1 MQSLLASNYVDS
13 APSMISKDRGKALI
27 NKWSRILDFTDNQTK
42 PIEGYQKRFATAL
55 MCENQETWLRQNGH
69 MPRALVQEAGGTM
82 TAGGPLASTPF
93 GGGDGVAAY
102 SSGQYGNTGPGT
114 GGNTDWYAPGDA
126 RLPKTLI
133 PMIRRTFPELITH
146 EIVGVQPMSG
156 PVGLAFALRYFYDD
170 DSLACSPY
178 NDKGCTESSTKWNP
192 ASAPFQG
199 GGSGLGQ
206 WKGGDTDEAGYNKL
220 YTAHTGITAASLS
233 GLGLT
238 NSTTTSGSCF
248 DFTPQDMGVAQL
260 LSHFEASSNIPTM
273 SLKVE
278 KQAVE
283 AGTRRLGT
291 SWSMELEQDLMNQN
305 GIDIDAEMTNVMSY
319 EIQAEID
326 REMVIRMIQVSLNG
340 GFGTGY
346 SVWKPQL
353 ADGRW
358 FAERGVDFYAK
369 IVVEA
374 NRIAIRNRRGP
385 ANFIIATPKVCTILQ
400 LLPEF
405 RPFEIASSIQVH
417 PNGVARVGTLAGQFN
432 IYRDTRTEAQYL
444 AGVRAEPV
452 EYALLGY
459 KGSEFWDTGIVYCPY
474 IPVLVQRTISPH
486 TFTPNVGMM
495 TRYGVIDHLFG
506 SQNFYHLIIARDL
519 NTGHSVTCGTAM
531 SATNPSSINYT
542 YLS

>member
-1 MQSLLASNYVDS
+1 MQSLASNYVDS
-13 APSMISKDRGKALI
+13 APSLISKERGKALI
-27 NKWSRILDFTDNQTK
+27 TKWSKILDFTDNQTK
-42 PIEGYQKRFATAL
+42 QIEGYQKRLATAL

-69 MPRALVQEAGGTM
+69 MPKTLVQENGMIAGGSL
-82 TAGGPLASTPF
+82 AGTPW
-93 GGGDGVAAY
+93 GGGDGSASY
-102 SSGQYGNTGPGT
+102 QSGQYGNAGPGT

-156 PVGLAFALRYFYDD
+156 PVGLAFALRYFYDED
-170 DSLACSPY
+170 PLACTPW
-178 NDKGCTESSTKWNP
+178 NDKGCP
-192 ASAPFQG
+192 V
-199 GGSGLGQ
+199 GSKTFPNGPGT
-206 WKGGDTDEAGYNKL
+206 WTGANTDEAGYQKL
-220 YTAHTGITAASLS
+220 YTAHTGITAAGLS

-238 NSTTTSGSCF
+238 TSQTGSATCF
-248 DFTPQDMGVAQL
+248 PFTPQDMGVAQL
-260 LSHFEASSNIPTM
+260 LAHFEASSNIPTM
-273 SLKVE
+273 SLKIE

-291 SWSMELEQDLMNQN
+291 SWSMELEQDLMNMN
-305 GIDIDAEMTNVMSY
+305 GIDIDSEMTNAMSY

-326 REMVIRMIQVSLNG
+326 REMVVRMIQVALNA

-405 RPFEIASSIQVH
+405 RVFEVASAIQAH

-444 AGVRAEPV
+444 AGVRAQPV

-519 NTGHSVTCGTAM
+519 NTGDLVDCSGSYPAQTPAQ
-531 SATNPSSINYT
+531 PSPLNYT

>member
-1 MQSLLASNYVDS
+1 MQSLASNYVDS
-13 APSMISKDRGKALI
+13 APSLLSKERGKALI
-27 NKWSRILDFTDNQTK
+27 TRWSKILDFTDNQTK
-42 PIEGYQKRFATAL
+42 PIEGYQKRLATAI
-55 MCENQETWLRQNGH
+55 MCENQENWLRQNGH
-69 MPRALVQEAGGTM
+69 MPSVIQETNYGTNVAGGTV
-82 TAGGPLASTPF
+82 SPF
-93 GGGDGVAAY
+93 GSVNNGT
-102 SSGQYGNTGPGT
+102 YGNAGPGN
-114 GGNTDWYAPGDA
+114 GGTTDFYAPGDA

-170 DSLACSPY
+170 DSLAASPY
-178 NDKGCTESSTKWNP
+178 NDKGYST
-192 ASAPFQG
+192 
-199 GGSGLGQ
+199 GSTFP
-206 WKGGDTDEAGYNKL
+206 KGPGVWSGADTDEQGYNKL
-220 YTAHTGITAASLS
+220 YTAHTGITAAGLS
-233 GLGLT
+233 GLGLVNLSRDLSA
-238 NSTTTSGSCF
+238 NSAF

-260 LSHFEASSNIPTM
+260 LANFEASSNIPTM
-273 SLKVE
+273 SLKIE
-278 KQAVE
+278 KKAVE
-283 AGTRRLGT
+283 AGTRRLAT
-291 SWSMELEQDLMNQN
+291 SWSMELEQDLMNMN
-305 GIDIDAEMTNVMSY
+305 GIDIDSEMTNAMSY
-319 EIQAEID
+319 EIQSEID
-326 REMVIRMIQVSLNG
+326 REMVIRMIQVALNG
-340 GFGTGY
+340 GFRSGY

-405 RPFEIASSIQVH
+405 RAFEVASSVQAH

-444 AGVRAEPV
+444 AGVRSEPV

-474 IPVLVQRTISPH
+474 IPVLVQRSINPN

-519 NTGHSVTCGTAM
+519 NTGHDVLAN
-531 SATNPSSINYT
+531 SAPLVGYSPQTTISNT

>member
-1 MQSLLASNYVDS
+1 MQSLASNYVDS
-13 APSMISKDRGKALI
+13 APSMINKERGRSLI
-27 NKWSRILDFTDNQTK
+27 GKWGKILDFTDSQTK
-42 PIEGYQKRFATAL
+42 PIEGYQKRLATAL
-55 MCENQETWLRQNGH
+55 MCENQETWLRQNGL
-69 MPRALVQEAGGTM
+69 MPRSLLQEAPVNGAAPLGGPANTPFVAGGNDTVWGGTA
-82 TAGGPLASTPF
+82 TNG
-93 GGGDGVAAY
+93 AY
-102 SSGQYGNTGPGT
+102 GAQYGPGT
-114 GGNTDWYAPGDA
+114 GGNQDFYAPGDA

-156 PVGLAFALRYFYDD
+156 PVGLAFALRYFYDE
-170 DSLACSPY
+170 SPLACSPW
-178 NDKGCTESSTKWNP
+178 NDKGC
-192 ASAPFQG
+192 AV
-199 GGSGLGQ
+199 GSKTFPTGHLG
-206 WKGGDTDEAGYNKL
+206 TSNDEAGFQKL
-220 YTAHTGITAASLS
+220 FTGHTGISAAGLS
-233 GLGLT
+233 GAGST
-238 NSTTTSGSCF
+238 TSTTTSGSVF
-248 DFTPQDMGVAQL
+248 DFTPQDSGVAQL

-273 SLKVE
+273 SLRIE

-291 SWSMELEQDLMNQN
+291 SWSMELEQDLMNMN
-305 GIDIDAEMTNVMSY
+305 GIDIDSEMTNAMSY

-326 REMVIRMIQVSLNG
+326 REMVIRMIQVSLNS

-346 SVWKPQL
+346 SIWKPQL

-374 NRIAIRNRRGP
+374 NRIAIKNRRGP

-405 RPFEIASSIQVH
+405 RAFEISSNIQVH

-444 AGVRAEPV
+444 AGVRAEPI

-506 SQNFYHLIIARDL
+506 SGNFYHLIIARDL
-519 NTGHSVTCGTAM
+519 NNGHLTTAGAAQT
-531 SATNPSSINYT
+531 ATNPSTLNYT

>member
-1 MQSLLASNYVDS
+1 MQSLASNYVDS
-13 APSMISKDRGKALI
+13 APSLISKERGRALVG
-27 NKWSRILDFTDNQTK
+27 KWSKILDFTDSQTK
-42 PIEGYQKRFATAL
+42 PIEGYQKRLATAL
-55 MCENQETWLRQNGH
+55 MCENQETWLRQNNH
-69 MPRALVQEAGGTM
+69 MPSQLIQEEGGMLAGGTFGSGNA
-82 TAGGPLASTPF
+82 AGTSVF
-93 GGGDGVAAY
+93 GGGTHQGTSNAVGD
-102 SSGQYGNTGPGT
+102 QGNTGPGT
-114 GGNTDWYAPGDA
+114 GGNSDWYAPGDA

-156 PVGLAFALRYFYDD
+156 PVGLAFALRYFYDED
-170 DSLACSPY
+170 PLAESPY
-178 NDKGCTESSTKWNP
+178 NDKDLTEKSNAWVRGP
-192 ASAPFQG
+192 
-199 GGSGLGQ
+199 GSFTGAN
-206 WKGGDTDEAGYNKL
+206 TDEAGYNKL
-220 YTAHTGITAASLS
+220 YTAHTGTTASSLT
-233 GLGLT
+233 GLGAHNASGPVSA
-238 NSTTTSGSCF
+238 NSAF
-248 DFTPQDMGVAQL
+248 DFTAQDMGVAQL

-291 SWSMELEQDLMNQN
+291 SWSMELEQDLMNMN
-305 GIDIDAEMTNVMSY
+305 GIDIDSEMTNAMSY

-326 REMVIRMIQVSLNG
+326 REMVVRMIQVALNA

-358 FAERGVDFYAK
+358 FAERGVDFYSK

-405 RPFEIASSIQVH
+405 RPFEVSSNIQAH

-444 AGVRAEPV
+444 AGLRNDPV

-474 IPVLVQRTISPH
+474 IPVLIQRTISPH

-506 SQNFYHLIIARDL
+506 SGNFYHLIIARDL
-519 NTGHSVTCGTAM
+519 NNGHLTTAGDALT
-531 SATNPSSINYT
+531 ATEPSTINYS

>member
-1 MQSLLASNYVDS
+1 MQSLVSSNYTDA
-13 APSMISKDRGKALI
+13 APSLINKDRGKQLI
-27 NKWSRILDFTDNQTK
+27 KNWEKVLNFTDGQTK
-42 PIEGYQKRFATAL
+42 PVEGYHKRLSTAMML
-55 MCENQETWLRQNGH
+55 ENEQMWLAQNGH
-69 MPRALVQEAGGTM
+69 IQRSLVNEAGAPPM
-82 TAGGPLASTPF
+82 VAGGNLASTPF
-93 GGGDGVAAY
+93 GGGSGTAAY
-102 SSGQYGNTGPGT
+102 QSGQYGNQGPGN
-114 GGNTDWYAPGDA
+114 GGTSDWYAPGDA

-156 PVGLAFALRYFYDD
+156 PVGLAFALRYFYDED
-170 DSLACSPY
+170 PLACSPF
-178 NDKGCTESSTKWNP
+178 NDSNCNRGYQYSTGEGKGTS
-192 ASAPFQG
+192 
-199 GGSGLGQ
+199 
-206 WKGGDTDEAGYNKL
+206 TDEMGFQKL
-220 YTAHTGITAASLS
+220 FTAHTGVTAQGLT
-233 GLGLT
+233 GLG
-238 NSTTTSGSCF
+238 STTSTTGSGTCF
-248 DFTPQDMGVAQL
+248 DFVVGQDSGVAQL

-278 KQAVE
+278 KTAVE
-283 AGTRRLGT
+283 AGTRRLAT
-291 SWSMELEQDLMNQN
+291 SWSIELEQDIMNMN
-305 GIDIDAEMTNVMSY
+305 GIDIDSEMTNAMSY

-326 REMVIRMIQVSLNG
+326 REMVVRMIQVALNAG
-340 GFGTGY
+340 SGVGY

-358 FAERGVDFYAK
+358 FAERGVAFYAR

-405 RPFEIASSIQVH
+405 RPFEIASSIQAH

-444 AGVRAEPV
+444 AGLRAQPV

-474 IPVLVQRTISPH
+474 IPVLVQRTIG
-486 TFTPNVGMM
+486 PNDFAPRVGML

-506 SQNFYHLIIARDL
+506 AANFYHLIIATDL
-519 NTGHSVTCGTAM
+519 NRGESVACTDC
-531 SATNPSSINYT
+531 SATACSYT

>member
-1 MQSLLASNYVDS
+1 MQSLASNYVDS
-13 APSMISKDRGKALI
+13 APSLISKERGKALI
-27 NKWSRILDFTDNQTK
+27 NRWSKILNFTDSQTK
-42 PIEGYQKRFATAL
+42 PIEGYQKRLATAI
-55 MCENQETWLRQNGH
+55 MCENQENWLRQNGH
-69 MPRALVQEAGGTM
+69 MPQQVVRENGLLAGGGFGSGGA
-82 TAGGPLASTPF
+82 AGSSVF
-93 GGGDGVAAY
+93 GGGTNQGAAPT
-102 SSGQYGNTGPGT
+102 SNGQYGNAGPGT

-156 PVGLAFALRYFYDD
+156 PVGLAFALRYFYDE
-170 DSLACSPY
+170 SALACSPY
-178 NDKGCTESSTKWNP
+178 NDKGCAASTTFDNGP
-192 ASAPFQG
+192 RAVG
-199 GGSGLGQ
+199 GGWTGKS
-206 WKGGDTDEAGYNKL
+206 TDEAGYQNL
-220 YTAHTGITAASLS
+220 YTAHTGITATGLS
-233 GLGLT
+233 GLGA
-238 NSTTTSGSCF
+238 GSCF
-248 DFTPQDMGVAQL
+248 EFTPQDMGVAQL

-273 SLKVE
+273 SLKIE
-278 KQAVE
+278 KKAVE

-291 SWSMELEQDLMNQN
+291 SWSMELEQDLMNMN
-305 GIDIDAEMTNVMSY
+305 GIDIDAEMTNAMSY

-326 REMVIRMIQVSLNG
+326 REMVIRMIQVALNA
-340 GFGTGY
+340 GFGSGY

-405 RPFEIASSIQVH
+405 RVFEIASAIQTH

-444 AGVRAEPV
+444 AGVRSEPV

-506 SQNFYHLIIARDL
+506 SGNFYHLIIARDL
-519 NTGHSVTCGTAM
+519 NTGNAVTC
-531 SATNPSSINYT
+531 SATTFAPNSTVGYT

>member
-1 MQSLLASNYVDS
+1 MQSLNASNYVDA
-13 APSMISKDRGKALI
+13 APSMLSRERGKALI
-27 NKWSRILDFTDNQTK
+27 TKWGKILDFTDSQTK
-42 PIEGYQKRFATAL
+42 PIEGYQKRLATAL
-55 MCENQETWLRQNGH
+55 MCENQEKWLQQNNL
-69 MPRALVQEAGGTM
+69 MPRAMVQEAGTMVGGGTM
-82 TAGGPLASTPF
+82 TDTPYGGSGVNPGYAS
-93 GGGDGVAAY
+93 GA
-102 SSGQYGNTGPGT
+102 YGNTGPGT
-114 GGNTDWYAPGDA
+114 GGNSDWYAPGDA

-156 PVGLAFALRYFYDD
+156 PVGLAFALRYFYDE
-170 DSLACSPY
+170 DSLACTPW
-178 NDKGCTESSTKWNP
+178 NDKACP
-192 ASAPFQG
+192 V
-199 GGSGLGQ
+199 GSKTFP
-206 WKGGDTDEAGYNKL
+206 KGPGVWTGANTDEAGFNKL
-220 YTAHTGITAASLS
+220 YTAHTGITASSLS

-238 NSTTTSGSCF
+238 TSTTASGSCF

-273 SLKVE
+273 SLKIE

-291 SWSMELEQDLMNQN
+291 SWSMELEQDLMNTN
-305 GIDIDAEMTNVMSY
+305 GIDIDAEMTNAMSY

-326 REMVIRMIQVSLNG
+326 REMVIRMIQVALNS

-405 RPFEIASSIQVH
+405 RAFEVASSIQVH

-432 IYRDTRTEAQYL
+432 IYRDTRTEAQFL
-444 AGVRAEPV
+444 AGVRTEPV

-506 SQNFYHLIIARDL
+506 SGNFYHLIIARDL
-519 NTGHSVTCGTAM
+519 NTGHSVSCGTAL
-531 SATNPSSINYT
+531 SATQPSTINYT

>member
-1 MQSLLASNYVDS
+1 MQSLASNYVDS
-13 APSMISKDRGKALI
+13 APSLLSKERGKALI
-27 NKWSRILDFTDNQTK
+27 TRWSKILDFTDNQTK
-42 PIEGYQKRFATAL
+42 PIEGYQKRLATAI
-55 MCENQETWLRQNGH
+55 MCENQENWLRQNGH
-69 MPRALVQEAGGTM
+69 MPALVQEASYGTNVAGGTM
-82 TAGGPLASTPF
+82 SNTPF
-93 GGGDGVAAY
+93 GGGTASAGYA
-102 SSGQYGNTGPGT
+102 SGAYGNAGPGT
-114 GGNTDWYAPGDA
+114 GGNTDFYAPGDA

-170 DSLACSPY
+170 DSLAASPY
-178 NDKGCTESSTKWNP
+178 NDKGY
-192 ASAPFQG
+192 
-199 GGSGLGQ
+199 SGTGATFP
-206 WKGGDTDEAGYNKL
+206 KGPGVWSGADADEQGYNKL
-220 YTAHTGITAASLS
+220 YTAHTGITAQGLS

-238 NSTTTSGSCF
+238 TSSATSGSAF

-260 LSHFEASSNIPTM
+260 LANFEASSNIPTM
-273 SLKVE
+273 SLKIE
-278 KQAVE
+278 KKAVE
-283 AGTRRLGT
+283 AGTRRLAT
-291 SWSMELEQDLMNQN
+291 SWSMELEQDLMNMN
-305 GIDIDAEMTNVMSY
+305 GIDIDAEMTNAMSY
-319 EIQAEID
+319 EIQSEID
-326 REMVIRMIQVSLNG
+326 REMVVRMIQVALNG

-405 RPFEIASSIQVH
+405 RAFEVASSIQAH

-432 IYRDTRTEAQYL
+432 IYRDTRTEAQFL
-444 AGVRAEPV
+444 AGVRTEPV

-474 IPVLVQRTISPH
+474 IPVLVQRSISPH

-506 SQNFYHLIIARDL
+506 SQNFYHLVIARDL
-519 NTGHSVTCGTAM
+519 QTGHAITAGTAL
-531 SATNPSSINYT
+531 SATNPATINYT

>member
-1 MQSLLASNYVDS
+1 MQSLASNYVDS
-13 APSMISKDRGKALI
+13 APSLISKERGRALI
-27 NKWSRILDFTDNQTK
+27 SKWSKILDFTDNQTK
-42 PIEGYQKRFATAL
+42 PIEGYQKRLATAL

-69 MPRALVQEAGGTM
+69 MPRKLIQETSGEGLVDGGTM
-82 TAGGPLASTPF
+82 SNTVW
-93 GGGDGVAAY
+93 GGGDGTASYA
-102 SSGQYGNTGPGT
+102 SGQYGNAGPGT

-156 PVGLAFALRYFYDD
+156 PVGLAFALRYFYDED
-170 DSLACSPY
+170 ALACSPY
-178 NDKGCTESSTKWNP
+178 NDKGCNP
-192 ASAPFQG
+192 GNTFPNGPGVWTGAN
-199 GGSGLGQ
+199 
-206 WKGGDTDEAGYNKL
+206 TDEAGYQKL
-220 YTAHTGITAASLS
+220 YTAHTGITAAGLS

-238 NSTTTSGSCF
+238 NSESTSGSCF

-260 LSHFEASSNIPTM
+260 LAHFEASSNIPTM
-273 SLKVE
+273 SLKIE

-291 SWSMELEQDLMNQN
+291 SWSMELEQDLMNMN
-305 GIDIDAEMTNVMSY
+305 GIDIDAEMTNAMSY

-326 REMVIRMIQVSLNG
+326 REMVIRMIQVALNA
-340 GFGTGY
+340 GFGAGY

-405 RPFEIASSIQVH
+405 RVFEIASAIQAH

-506 SQNFYHLIIARDL
+506 SGNFYHLIIARDL
-519 NTGHSVTCGTAM
+519 NTGHLTTCGSPVSVT
-531 SATNPSSINYT
+531 SPNPINYN

>member
-1 MQSLLASNYVDS
+1 MQSLASNYVDS
-13 APSMISKDRGKALI
+13 APSLISKERGKALI
-27 NKWSRILDFTDNQTK
+27 SKWSKILDFTDNQTK
-42 PIEGYQKRFATAL
+42 PIEGYQKRLATAL

-69 MPRALVQEAGGTM
+69 MPRSLVQENGMADGGTM
-82 TAGGPLASTPF
+82 SNTVW
-93 GGGDGVAAY
+93 GGGDGTATYA
-102 SSGQYGNTGPGT
+102 SGQYGNQGPGT

-156 PVGLAFALRYFYDD
+156 PVGLAFALRYFYDQD
-170 DSLACSPY
+170 PLACSPY
-178 NDKGCTESSTKWNP
+178 NDKGCTNVNG
-192 ASAPFQG
+192 SAKTFPNG
-199 GGSGLGQ
+199 PGVWTGA
-206 WKGGDTDEAGYNKL
+206 DTDEAGYQKL
-220 YTAHTGITAASLS
+220 YTAHTGITAAGLS

-238 NSTTTSGSCF
+238 NSTSTSGSCF

-260 LSHFEASSNIPTM
+260 LAHFEASSNIPTM
-273 SLKVE
+273 SLKIE

-291 SWSMELEQDLMNQN
+291 SWSMELEQDLMNMN
-305 GIDIDAEMTNVMSY
+305 GIDIDSEMTNAMSY

-326 REMVIRMIQVSLNG
+326 REMVIRMIQVALNA
-340 GFGTGY
+340 GFGNGY

-405 RPFEIASSIQVH
+405 RVFEIASAIQAH

-444 AGVRAEPV
+444 AGVRSEPV

-474 IPVLVQRTISPH
+474 IPVLVQRTISPN

-495 TRYGVIDHLFG
+495 TRYGVIDNLFG
-506 SQNFYHLIIARDL
+506 SGNFYHLIIARDL
-519 NTGHSVTCGTAM
+519 NTGHLTTCGTPV
-531 SATNPSSINYT
+531 SVVSPSPINYN

>member
-1 MQSLLASNYVDS
+1 MQSLASNYVDS
-13 APSMISKDRGKALI
+13 APSMI
-27 NKWSRILDFTDNQTK
+27 NKGRARLLLEKWNTVLDFSDSQTR
-42 PIEGYQKRFATAL
+42 PIEGYQKRLATAL
-55 MCENQETWLRQNGH
+55 MCENQETWLKDQGL
-69 MPRALVQEAGGTM
+69 MPRTLLQEAPNDGAAPRGGPVNTPLVAGGTSTVWG
-82 TAGGPLASTPF
+82 TANNGL
-93 GGGDGVAAY
+93 
-102 SSGQYGNTGPGT
+102 YGNAGPGT
-114 GGNTDWYAPGDA
+114 GGNQDFYAPGDA

-156 PVGLAFALRYFYDD
+156 PVGLAFALRYFYDED
-170 DSLACSPY
+170 PLACSPY
-178 NDKGCTESSTKWNP
+178 NDKGCSQVNGTTKTFP
-192 ASAPFQG
+192 TG
-199 GGSGLGQ
+199 HLG
-206 WKGGDTDEAGYNKL
+206 TSNDEMGYQKL
-220 YTAHTGITAASLS
+220 FTGHTGITAAGLS
-233 GLGLT
+233 GLG
-238 NSTTTSGSCF
+238 STASSATSGSCF
-248 DFTPQDMGVAQL
+248 DFTPQDAGVAQL

-273 SLKVE
+273 SLRVE

-291 SWSMELEQDLMNQN
+291 SWSMELEQDLMNMN
-305 GIDIDAEMTNVMSY
+305 GIDIDAEMTNAMSY

-326 REMVIRMIQVSLNG
+326 REMVIRMIQVSLQS
-340 GFGTGY
+340 GFGSGY
-346 SVWKPQL
+346 SIWKPQL

-405 RPFEIASSIQVH
+405 RAFEISSNIQVH

-444 AGVRAEPV
+444 AGIRAEPV

-459 KGSEFWDTGIVYCPY
+459 KGAEFWDTGIVYCPY
-474 IPVLVQRTISPH
+474 IPVLIQRTISPH

-506 SQNFYHLIIARDL
+506 SGNFYHLIIARDL
-519 NTGHSVTCGTAM
+519 NNGHLTTCGPAQT
-531 SATNPSSINYT
+531 ATNPASLNYT

>member
-1 MQSLLASNYVDS
+1 MQSLASNYVDS
-13 APSMISKDRGKALI
+13 APSLISRERGKALI
-27 NKWSRILDFTDNQTK
+27 QRWSKILDFTDNQTK
-42 PIEGYQKRFATAL
+42 PIEGYQKRLATAL

-69 MPRALVQEAGGTM
+69 MPRNLVQESGMVAGGT
-82 TAGGPLASTPF
+82 LANTPF
-93 GGGDGVAAY
+93 GGGDGTASYASGAY
-102 SSGQYGNTGPGT
+102 GQQGPGT

-156 PVGLAFALRYFYDD
+156 PVGLAFALRYFYDQ

-178 NDKGCTESSTKWNP
+178 SDKGSCGAAKTFP
-192 ASAPFQG
+192 QG
-199 GGSGLGQ
+199 PGVWSGAN
-206 WKGGDTDEAGYNKL
+206 TDEAGYNKL
-220 YTAHTGITAASLS
+220 YTAHTGITAAGLS
-233 GLGLT
+233 GLGVT
-238 NSTTTSGSCF
+238 GTATSGTCF
-248 DFTPQDMGVAQL
+248 DFSPQDMGVAQL

-291 SWSMELEQDLMNQN
+291 SWSMELEQDLMNMN
-305 GIDIDAEMTNVMSY
+305 GIDIDAEMTNAMSY

-326 REMVIRMIQVSLNG
+326 REMVIRMIQVSLNS

-405 RPFEIASSIQVH
+405 RAFEVASSIQAH

-444 AGVRAEPV
+444 AGVRTEPV

-474 IPVLVQRTISPH
+474 IPVLIQRTISPH

-506 SQNFYHLIIARDL
+506 SGNFYHLIIARDL
-519 NTGHSVTCGTAM
+519 NNGHMTTCGAAQ
-531 SATNPSSINYT
+531 SATNPSTLNYT

>member
-1 MQSLLASNYVDS
+1 MQSLASNYVDS
-13 APSMISKDRGKALI
+13 APSLISKERGKALI
-27 NKWSRILDFTDNQTK
+27 NRWSTILDFTDNQTK
-42 PIEGYQKRFATAL
+42 PIEGYQKRLATAI
-55 MCENQETWLRQNGH
+55 MCENQENWLRQNGH
-69 MPRALVQEAGGTM
+69 MPRTMVQETGMIAGGTM
-82 TAGGPLASTPF
+82 ANTAF
-93 GGGDGVAAY
+93 GGGDGSAAY
-102 SSGQYGNTGPGT
+102 ASGQYGNTGPGT
-114 GGNTDWYAPGDA
+114 GGNADFYASGDA

-156 PVGLAFALRYFYDD
+156 PVGLAFALRYLYDED
-170 DSLACSPY
+170 PLACTPY
-178 NDKGCTESSTKWNP
+178 NDKGCSTSKTFP
-192 ASAPFQG
+192 QG
-199 GGSGLGQ
+199 PGIWTGAN
-206 WKGGDTDEAGYNKL
+206 TDEAGFNKL
-220 YTAHTGITAASLS
+220 YTAHTGITAAGLS
-233 GLGLT
+233 GLGNT
-238 NSTTTSGSCF
+238 ISTTTSGSCF
-248 DFTPQDMGVAQL
+248 DFTPQDMGAAQL
-260 LSHFEASSNIPTM
+260 LAHFEASSNIPTM
-273 SLKVE
+273 SLKIE

-291 SWSMELEQDLMNQN
+291 SWSMELEQDLMNMN
-305 GIDIDAEMTNVMSY
+305 GIDIDSEMTNAMSY

-326 REMVIRMIQVSLNG
+326 REMVVRMIQVALNG
-340 GFGTGY
+340 GFGNGY

-358 FAERGVDFYAK
+358 FAERGIDFYAK
-369 IVVEA
+369 IVVES

-405 RPFEIASSIQVH
+405 RPFEIASAIQAH

-495 TRYGVIDHLFG
+495 TRYGVIDNLFG

-519 NTGHSVTCGTAM
+519 NTGHATTCAASTAV
-531 SATNPSSINYT
+531 TNPSTVNYT

>member
-1 MQSLLASNYVDS
+1 MQSLASNYVDS
-13 APSMISKDRGKALI
+13 APSLISKERGKALI
-27 NKWSRILDFTDNQTK
+27 NKWSKILDFTDNQTK
-42 PIEGYQKRFATAL
+42 QIEGYQKRLATAL

-69 MPRALVQEAGGTM
+69 MPRQLVQETGMIAGGTFGSGNA
-82 TAGGPLASTPF
+82 AGTSVF
-93 GGGDGVAAY
+93 GGGTEQGSAPSVD
-102 SSGQYGNTGPGT
+102 GQYGNTGPGT
-114 GGNTDWYAPGDA
+114 GGNSDWYAPGDA

-156 PVGLAFALRYFYDD
+156 PVGLAFALRYFYDQ
-170 DSLACSPY
+170 DSLACTPY
-178 NDKGCTESSTKWNP
+178 NDKACLVGSKTFP
-192 ASAPFQG
+192 QG
-199 GGSGLGQ
+199 PGVWSGSN
-206 WKGGDTDEAGYNKL
+206 TDEAGYQKL
-220 YTAHTGITAASLS
+220 YTAHTGITAAGLS

-238 NSTTTSGSCF
+238 TSTTGSGSCF
-248 DFTPQDMGVAQL
+248 DFAPADMGVAQL
-260 LSHFEASSNIPTM
+260 LAHFEASSNIPTM
-273 SLKVE
+273 SLKIE

-291 SWSMELEQDLMNQN
+291 SWSMELEQDLMNMN
-305 GIDIDAEMTNVMSY
+305 GIDIDAEMTNAMSY

-326 REMVIRMIQVSLNG
+326 REMVIRMIQVALNA

-374 NRIAIRNRRGP
+374 NRVAIRNRRGP

-405 RPFEIASSIQVH
+405 RVFEIASAIQAH

-444 AGVRAEPV
+444 AGVRAQPV

-519 NTGHSVTCGTAM
+519 NTGDLVTCG
-531 SATNPSSINYT
+531 SAYSAQTPAQPNPLNFT

>member
-1 MQSLLASNYVDS
+1 MQSLASNYVDS
-13 APSMISKDRGKALI
+13 APSLISRERGKALI
-27 NKWSRILDFTDNQTK
+27 QRWSKILDFTDNQTK
-42 PIEGYQKRFATAL
+42 PIEGYQKRLATAL

-69 MPRALVQEAGGTM
+69 MPRNLIQENGMVAGGSL
-82 TAGGPLASTPF
+82 AGTPW
-93 GGGDGVAAY
+93 GGGDASASY
-102 SSGQYGNTGPGT
+102 TSGQHGQQGPGT

-156 PVGLAFALRYFYDD
+156 PVGLAFALRYFYDQD
-170 DSLACSPY
+170 PLACSPY
-178 NDKGCTESSTKWNP
+178 NDKGCTDPVKTFP
-192 ASAPFQG
+192 
-199 GGSGLGQ
+199 
-206 WKGGDTDEAGYNKL
+206 KGPGVWTGANTDEAGYNKL
-220 YTAHTGITAASLS
+220 YTAHTGVTASTLS

-248 DFTPQDMGVAQL
+248 DFSPQDMGIAQL
-260 LSHFEASSNIPTM
+260 LSHFEASSNIPQM

-291 SWSMELEQDLMNQN
+291 SWSMELEQDLMNMN
-305 GIDIDAEMTNVMSY
+305 GIDIDAEMTNAMSY

-326 REMVIRMIQVSLNG
+326 REMVIRMIQVSLNS

-405 RPFEIASSIQVH
+405 RAFEVASSIQAH

-444 AGVRAEPV
+444 AGVRTEPV

-474 IPVLVQRTISPH
+474 IPVLIQRTISPH

-506 SQNFYHLIIARDL
+506 SGNFYHLIIARDL
-519 NTGHSVTCGTAM
+519 NNGHTTTCGTAQ
-531 SATNPSSINYT
+531 SATNPSTLNYT

>member
-1 MQSLLASNYVDS
+1 MQSLASNYVDS
-13 APSMISKDRGKALI
+13 APSLINKERGKSLI
-27 NKWSRILDFTDNQTK
+27 NKWSKILNFTDNQTK
-42 PIEGYQKRFATAL
+42 PIEGYQKRLATAL
-55 MCENQETWLRQNGH
+55 MCENQENWLRQNGH
-69 MPRALVQEAGGTM
+69 MPQLVQEAGGEM
-82 TAGGPLASTPF
+82 VSGGTSSPF
-93 GGGDGVAAY
+93 GTVNNGL
-102 SSGQYGNTGPGT
+102 YGNNGPGT
-114 GGNTDWYAPGDA
+114 TPNSDWYAPGDA

-156 PVGLAFALRYFYDD
+156 PVGLAFALRYFYDED
-170 DSLACSPY
+170 ALAASPY
-178 NDKGCTESSTKWNP
+178 NDKNGP
-192 ASAPFQG
+192 AATFPKGPGVWTG
-199 GGSGLGQ
+199 GN
-206 WKGGDTDEAGYNKL
+206 TDEMGFNKL
-220 YTAHTGITAASLS
+220 YTGHTGISAAGLS
-233 GLGLT
+233 GLGNT

-248 DFTPQDMGVAQL
+248 DFTPQDMGVAAL
-260 LSHFEASSNIPTM
+260 LSQFEASSNIPTM
-273 SLKVE
+273 SLKIE

-283 AGTRRLGT
+283 AGTRRLAT
-291 SWSMELEQDLMNQN
+291 SWSMELEQDLMNMN
-305 GIDIDAEMTNVMSY
+305 GIDIDSEMTNAMSY

-326 REMVIRMIQVSLNG
+326 REMVVRMIQVALNAG
-340 GFGTGY
+340 LGKGF

-369 IVVEA
+369 IVVES
-374 NRIAIRNRRGP
+374 NRIAIRNRRGA

-405 RPFEIASSIQVH
+405 RAFEISSSIQAH
-417 PNGVARVGTLAGQFN
+417 PNGVARVGTLSGQFN

-444 AGVRAEPV
+444 EGVRAQPI

-506 SQNFYHLIIARDL
+506 SDTFYHLIIARDL
-519 NTGHSVTCGTAM
+519 NTGHVVPCGTALTVTDPA
-531 SATNPSSINYT
+531 SVNYT

>member
-1 MQSLLASNYVDS
+1 MQSLASNYVDS
-13 APSMISKDRGKALI
+13 APSLISRERGKALI
-27 NKWSRILDFTDNQTK
+27 SKWSKILDFTDNQTK
-42 PIEGYQKRFATAL
+42 VIEGYQKRLATAL

-69 MPRALVQEAGGTM
+69 MPRSLVQETGMIAGGSFG
-82 TAGGPLASTPF
+82 AGGVAGSSVY
-93 GGGDGVAAY
+93 GGGTDQGTAPTVY
-102 SSGQYGNTGPGT
+102 GQYGNQGPGN

-156 PVGLAFALRYFYDD
+156 PVGLAFALRYFYDQ
-170 DSLACSPY
+170 DSLGCTPY
-178 NDKGCTESSTKWNP
+178 NNNNCPVGSKTFP
-192 ASAPFQG
+192 QG
-199 GGSGLGQ
+199 PGVWTGAN
-206 WKGGDTDEAGYNKL
+206 TDEAGYQKL
-220 YTAHTGITAASLS
+220 YTAHTGITAAGLS

-238 NSTTTSGSCF
+238 TSTTGSATCF
-248 DFTPQDMGVAQL
+248 PFAPADMGVAQL
-260 LSHFEASSNIPTM
+260 LAHFEASSNIPTM
-273 SLKVE
+273 SLKIE

-291 SWSMELEQDLMNQN
+291 SWSMELEQDLMNMN
-305 GIDIDAEMTNVMSY
+305 GIDIDSEMTNAMSY

-326 REMVIRMIQVSLNG
+326 REMVIRMIQVALNA
-340 GFGTGY
+340 GFGNGY

-405 RPFEIASSIQVH
+405 RVFEIASAIQAH

-444 AGVRAEPV
+444 AGVRSEPV

-495 TRYGVIDHLFG
+495 TRYGVIDNLFG
-506 SQNFYHLIIARDL
+506 SGNFYHLIIARDL
-519 NTGHSVTCGTAM
+519 NTGHLTSCGTPVSVT
-531 SATNPSSINYT
+531 SPDPINYN

>member
-1 MQSLLASNYVDS
+1 MLL
-13 APSMISKDRGKALI
+13 PSS
-27 NKWSRILDFTDNQTK
+27 
-42 PIEGYQKRFATAL
+42 
-55 MCENQETWLRQNGH
+55 C
-69 MPRALVQEAGGTM
+69 
-82 TAGGPLASTPF
+82 
-93 GGGDGVAAY
+93 
-102 SSGQYGNTGPGT
+102 
-114 GGNTDWYAPGDA
+114 
-126 RLPKTLI
+126 
-133 PMIRRTFPELITH
+133 
-146 EIVGVQPMSG
+146 
-156 PVGLAFALRYFYDD
+156 PVGLAFALRYFYDE
-170 DSLACSPY
+170 SPLACSPY
-178 NDKGCTESSTKWNP
+178 NDKGC
-192 ASAPFQG
+192 AV
-199 GGSGLGQ
+199 GSKTFPTGHLG
-206 WKGGDTDEAGYNKL
+206 TSNDEAGYQKL
-220 YTAHTGITAASLS
+220 FSGHTGISAAGLS
-233 GLGLT
+233 GAT
-238 NSTTTSGSCF
+238 
-248 DFTPQDMGVAQL
+248 DFAFTAQDSGVAQL

-273 SLKVE
+273 SLRIE

-291 SWSMELEQDLMNQN
+291 SWSMELEQDLMNMN
-305 GIDIDAEMTNVMSY
+305 GIDIDSEMTNAMSY

-326 REMVIRMIQVSLNG
+326 REMVIRMIQVSLNS

-346 SVWKPQL
+346 SIWKPQL

-405 RPFEIASSIQVH
+405 RAFEIASNIQVH

-444 AGVRAEPV
+444 AGVRAEPI

-506 SQNFYHLIIARDL
+506 SGNFYHLIIARDL
-519 NTGHSVTCGTAM
+519 NNGHLVTAGTAQ
-531 SATNPSSINYT
+531 SATNPSSLNYT